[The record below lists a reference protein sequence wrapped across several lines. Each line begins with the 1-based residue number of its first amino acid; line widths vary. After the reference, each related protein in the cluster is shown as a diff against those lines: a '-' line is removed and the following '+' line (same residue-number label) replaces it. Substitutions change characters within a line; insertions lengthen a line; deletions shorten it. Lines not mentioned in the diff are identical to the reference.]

1 MPRKRT
7 RLSHKKERCLLSDVL
22 PYEIPIS
29 FSNRN
34 FYKFIL
40 ENRISIE
47 QTSIVWQKSS
57 PALDSIVHLMF
68 ALPLNRH
75 RLTDEQRPV
84 GTQRLDFRCYRLDG
98 GANPKPMS
106 FMKPFAYKIR
116 HKQNEFRELCVP
128 HPRSQLNI
136 VNFYDR
142 CKETILYYTS
152 LSSFS
157 IRAPSRI
164 SKYRY
169 HKDSLHYA
177 RLAKDS
183 SIVEE
188 TGREYENLKSFF
200 VYKQYSN
207 IYKFYESYKF
217 HRSEKKYNK
226 LIKLDISKCFDSIYT
241 HSIGWAIL
249 GKETQKEALFE
260 SIGTFPD
267 RFDALMRHMNFGE
280 TNGIIIGPE
289 FSRIFAEIILQSVD
303 REVEHILRNSE
314 KGLINKIDY
323 EIFRY
328 VDDYFI
334 FYNKKSDKNT
344 IVDQLQH
351 SLRNYKLYL
360 NSSKAVLYKKPIITE
375 ITMAKKEISRLLAN
389 EIGFNIEKV
398 SEDNDDKKLQKGSI
412 FVNSN
417 SLITE
422 FKAIL
427 KKCGVTYMD
436 ILNYTLSI
444 VEHQCEKVFK
454 NFNKLTA
461 ECRSEPELIQAVIGI
476 LEFVFFIY
484 SVSPRVNT
492 TIRLCRITQ
501 SIISFFK
508 SNASSPRQVE
518 LVKKQIYDN
527 ICFILKKN
535 GSEKQTQ
542 VETLYLL
549 VALSELGREYWLEQ
563 NVLADYLGVSIDND
577 HSRSIPANSLN
588 YFSITV
594 ALFYMKDK
602 VRYNSLRDHI
612 VKAALENFRKRSITC
627 HREAELVFL
636 LFDLISCPYIDDNN
650 KLKACNL
657 FGISNNSLASNII
670 QYTGVQ
676 GKPQLW
682 FTNWMNFDFGKEL
695 DAKRSQEVY

>member
-29 FSNRN
+29 FSNRH

-68 ALPLNRH
+68 ALPVNSK
-75 RLTDEQRPV
+75 RLTDEQRIV
-84 GTQRLDFRCYRLDG
+84 GTQKLDFRCYKLKG
-98 GANPKPMS
+98 NSAPIPMS
-106 FMKPFAYKIR
+106 SMKPFAYKIR

-164 SKYRY
+164 SKFRY

-177 RLAKDS
+177 RLVKDS

-226 LIKLDISKCFDSIYT
+226 LIKLDISKCFESIYT

-249 GKETQKEALFE
+249 GKETQKEALKK
-260 SIGTFPD
+260 STGTFPD
-267 RFDALMRHMNFGE
+267 HFDKLMQRMNFGE

-303 REVEHILRNSE
+303 REVEQLLRNSE
-314 KGLINKIDY
+314 KRLINKIDY

-334 FYNKKSDKNT
+334 FYNEKSEKNT

-375 ITMAKKEISRLLAN
+375 ITMAKKEIAKLLTSG
-389 EIGFNIEKV
+389 IGFIIEN
-398 SEDNDDKKLQKGSI
+398 NDDKKLQKGSI

-422 FKAIL
+422 FKTII

-436 ILNYTLSI
+436 TLNYTLSI
-444 VEHQCEKVFK
+444 VEHQCENVFK

-508 SNASSPRQVE
+508 SDVSSPGQVE
-518 LVKKQIYDN
+518 LVKKQIFDN

-549 VALSELGREYWLEQ
+549 IALSELGREYWLEQ
-563 NVLADYLGVSIDND
+563 NVLADYLGVLIGSD

-602 VRYNSLRDHI
+602 VRYKRLRNLI

-627 HREAELVFL
+627 HKEAELVFL

-650 KLKACNL
+650 KLKACIL
-657 FGISNNSLASNII
+657 FGISNNSLASDII
-670 QYTGVQ
+670 QYTGRQ

-682 FTNWMNFDFGKEL
+682 FTNWLDFDFGKEL
-695 DAKRSQEVY
+695 NAKRSQEVY